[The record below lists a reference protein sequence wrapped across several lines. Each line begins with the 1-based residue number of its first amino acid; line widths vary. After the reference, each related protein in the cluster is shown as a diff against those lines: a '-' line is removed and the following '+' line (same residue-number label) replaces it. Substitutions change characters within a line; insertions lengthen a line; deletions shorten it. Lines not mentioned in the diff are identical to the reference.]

1 MRVLFF
7 VEGFTDIRFLVGL
20 SEICELTVAVP
31 SRAYRSSGLVDRVA
45 ASGAR
50 IRVDEIAGGR
60 AAFQLRSLR
69 YLWQRAGGFDVVL
82 AQEML
87 RGALNATVVGAVK
100 GVPVVTYMGISPIE
114 YFRCRRER
122 GQIGALAAV
131 GGELAIRALMCT
143 NGALASRALVMGP
156 YLAQVAAPFSTRIA
170 QGRYYGVDTALF
182 RPATA
187 SERVELRR
195 RLELPRDRFLV
206 LLSSR
211 ISHEKD
217 PQTVLRAA
225 AMVRARG
232 IDVAVL
238 NLGGG
243 HREFLALAHELGL
256 ESPAELVLARPA
268 VHPME
273 GLADYYRAAD
283 VLAQGSLAEGLG
295 LSPLEALACETPVV
309 ATAIGG
315 MAAHLGPYAT
325 LTPRRDP
332 QAMADALFK
341 VAADPAQARAD
352 ASRGREYVQRHWTRD
367 AAFSELHTVLAGVVE
382 ERLAARAREEHA

>member
-1 MRVLFF
+1 M
-7 VEGFTDIRFLVGL
+7 
-20 SEICELTVAVP
+20 
-31 SRAYRSSGLVDRVA
+31 DRVA

-50 IRVDEIAGGR
+50 LRVVEIEGGR
-60 AAFQLRSLR
+60 AAYQVRSFA
-69 YLWQRAGGFDVVL
+69 YLWRRAEEFDVVL

-87 RGALNATVVGAVK
+87 RGALNATVVGALR

-122 GQIGALAAV
+122 GQIGALTAW
-131 GGELAIRALMCT
+131 GGEAAIRTLMRV

-156 YLAQVAAPFSTRIA
+156 YLAGVAAPFSPRVA
-170 QGRYYGVDTALF
+170 QGRYYGVDTTQF

-187 SERVELRR
+187 DERLEVRR
-195 RLELPRDRFLV
+195 RLDLPRDRFLI

-217 PQTVLRAA
+217 PETVLRAA

-232 IDVAVL
+232 VDAVVL

-243 HREFLALAHELGL
+243 HREFVALADTLGL
-256 ESPAELVLARPA
+256 ESPAEWVLARPA

-315 MAAHLGPYAT
+315 MAAHLAPYAA
-325 LTPRRDP
+325 LTPRRDAG
-332 QAMADALFK
+332 AMADALLR
-341 VAADPAQARAD
+341 VATDPTQARAD

-367 AAFSELHTVLAGVVE
+367 AAFRELRAVLAEVVE
-382 ERLAARAREEHA
+382 ERPAARAREEHA

>member
-20 SEICELTVAVP
+20 SEMCDLTVAVP

-50 IRVDEIAGGR
+50 LSVNEIPGGR
-60 AAFQLRSLR
+60 FAYQLRSLR
-69 YLWQRAGGFDVVL
+69 YLWRCAGEFDLVL

-87 RGALNATVVGAVK
+87 RGALNANLVGAVK

-122 GQIGALAAV
+122 GQIGALAGI
-131 GGELAIRALMCT
+131 GGELAIRTLMWA
-143 NGALASRALVMGP
+143 NGAMASRTLVMGS
-156 YLAQVAAPFSTRIA
+156 YLAQVAAPFSTRVA

-182 RPATA
+182 RPASPA
-187 SERVELRR
+187 ERVELRR
-195 RLELPRDRFLV
+195 RLDLPVDRFLV

-217 PQTVLRAA
+217 PETVLRAVA
-225 AMVRARG
+225 TVRARG
-232 IDVAVL
+232 VDALVL

-243 HREFLALAHELGL
+243 HREFLALAHALGL
-256 ESPAELVLARPA
+256 ESPAHWVLARPA

-283 VLAQGSLAEGLG
+283 VLAQGSLEEGLG

-309 ATAIGG
+309 ATAVGG
-315 MAAHLGPYAT
+315 MAAHLGTVAA
-325 LTPRRDP
+325 LTPRRDVE
-332 QAMADALFK
+332 AMAEALLT
-341 VAADPAQARAD
+341 VAANPVQARAL
-352 ASRGREYVQRHWTRD
+352 ASLGREYVQRHWTRG
-367 AAFSELHTVLAGVVE
+367 AAFGELRAVLAEVVD
-382 ERLAARAREEHA
+382 ERLATRAGEEHA

>member
-7 VEGFTDIRFLVGL
+7 VEGFTDIRFVVGL
-20 SEICELTVAVP
+20 SEICDLTVVVP

-50 IRVDEIAGGR
+50 VRVDEIPGGR
-60 AAFQLRSLR
+60 AAYQLRSLR
-69 YLWQRAGGFDVVL
+69 YLWRHAGGFDVVL

-87 RGALNATVVGAVK
+87 RGALNANLAGILK

-122 GQIGALAAV
+122 RQIGVLTAL
-131 GGELAIRALMCT
+131 GGELAIRTLMWA
-143 NGALASRALVMGP
+143 NGAMASRALVMGP
-156 YLAQVAAPFSTRIA
+156 YLAQIAAPFSTRVA
-170 QGRYYGVDTALF
+170 QGRYYGVDTTLF
-182 RPATA
+182 RPASP
-187 SERVELRR
+187 SERLELRQG
-195 RLELPRDRFLV
+195 LDLPRDRFVV

-217 PQTVLRAA
+217 PETVLRAV

-232 IDVAVL
+232 VEAVVL

-243 HREFLALAHELGL
+243 HREFVALAHSLGL
-256 ESPAELVLARPA
+256 ESPPEWVLARPA
-268 VHPME
+268 VHPLD

-283 VLAQGSLAEGLG
+283 VLAQGSLEEGLG

-309 ATAIGG
+309 ATAVGG
-315 MAAHLGPYAT
+315 MAAHLSPYAA
-325 LTPRRDP
+325 LTPRRDAA
-332 QAMADALFK
+332 AMAEALLA
-341 VAADPAQARAD
+341 VAADPERARSR
-352 ASRGREYVQRHWTRD
+352 ASRGRDYVQRQWTRS
-367 AAFSELHTVLAGVVE
+367 AAFGELRAVLADVVN
-382 ERLAARAREEHA
+382 ERLAARAGEEHA